1 MPSLIQE
8 QQGGSHS
15 IVGKLLSELTNSGNL
30 SQEEFAKE
38 EKVAKLVGTVA
49 FEGTLRSLSSR

>member
-49 FEGTLRSLSSR
+49 FEGTLRPL